1 LAFFCE
7 NREQFEKNLLI
18 LDGNLVHMEGKQMVS
33 GTRLTWEMLTMILKN
48 PFRLSYGVSLTRQA
62 FWIRLAGDEGWG
74 EGTIP
79 PYYGVDQSDMIAY
92 WEKASHKDEA
102 FPDDLEGIADWVGQE
117 GPAPARCALDLA
129 LHDRL
134 ARMRAVPLYALLGLP
149 EPKPIATS
157 FTIAIDTPEEMARMA
172 AQIADYGVIK
182 IKLGSEDDIA
192 RLAAIRAARPD
203 VKLRIDANAGWTL
216 AESLR
221 YLEKLEA
228 FDLELIEQPLPK
240 DQIEEMGEI
249 QKHTAIPVVAD
260 ESVQT
265 LRDIERLA
273 AAGVRG
279 INLKLM
285 KVGGLIPALKM
296 LRLARELGL
305 RIMLGEMVETSLGTT
320 AMAHLTGLAEWVD
333 LDGPLLITNDPFDG
347 VQYDRHA
354 VLKVPER
361 PGIGVVLKEQRQTA
375 R

>member
-1 LAFFCE
+1 MGS
-7 NREQFEKNLLI
+7 
-18 LDGNLVHMEGKQMVS
+18 D
-33 GTRLTWEMLTMILKN
+33 TRVTWEMLTLVLKN
-48 PFRLSYGVSLTRQA
+48 PFRLSYGVSVTRQA
-62 FWIRLAGDEGWG
+62 FWVRLAGDEGWG

-79 PYYGVDQSDMIAY
+79 PYYGVDQSEMVAC
-92 WEKASHKDEA
+92 WERASRKQEP
-102 FPDDLEGIADWVGQE
+102 FPDDLENIPVWIGSD

-134 ARMRAVPLYALLGLP
+134 ARRQGVPLYALLELP

-172 AQIADYGVIK
+172 ARIAEYGIIK

-216 AESLR
+216 EESLR
-221 YLEKLEA
+221 YLEKLEG
-228 FDLELIEQPLPK
+228 FDLELIEQPLPRE
-240 DQIEEMGEI
+240 QIEEMGEI

-265 LRDIERLA
+265 LQDVERLA

-285 KVGGLIPALKM
+285 KVGGLVPGLQM
-296 LRLARELGL
+296 LRRAQELGL
-305 RIMLGEMVETSLGTT
+305 RIMLGQMVETSLGTT

-333 LDGPLLITNDPFDG
+333 LDGPLLISNDPFEG

-354 VLKVPER
+354 VLKLPDS
-361 PGIGVVLKEQRQTA
+361 PGIGVALKEQAGR
-375 R
+375 